1 MLKTTCRFK
10 RSSQSGMGLN
20 MDAEVRPMILFLS
33 KMPNLWTLQR
43 TLNKCSEDSSRLEFH
58 LLATFGDR
66 KLWDS
71 FPWAMKQYHIIPY
84 YTAQYHAIPERHKMR
99 NQDFY
104 DKSYHI
110 LTFLDKTVLTT
121 IYSIPKQCKCM
132 LRQCLTLLISGENL
146 FKSRCR
152 AITINLNGAP
162 INLRLIQMYHQ
173 ENSSVLKQ
181 SSWVPWFIVILS

>member
-1 MLKTTCRFK
+1 M
-10 RSSQSGMGLN
+10 
-20 MDAEVRPMILFLS
+20 
-33 KMPNLWTLQR
+33 LQR

-84 YTAQYHAIPERHKMR
+84 YTAQYHAIPYYTAQYHAIPERHKMR

-121 IYSIPKQCKCM
+121 IYSIPKQC
-132 LRQCLTLLISGENL
+132 
-146 FKSRCR
+146 
-152 AITINLNGAP
+152 
-162 INLRLIQMYHQ
+162 
-173 ENSSVLKQ
+173 
-181 SSWVPWFIVILS
+181 